1 MTRFGCGGVAFGV
14 SLRTLVKQ
22 SGLGPP
28 LAEIA
33 SSLPPR
39 NDTIRGRWRGP
50 WGVIANASEAI
61 WGWGRRWAEIVSSC
75 LLAMTRFEG
84 GGVAFGVSLRTVVK
98 QSGVGA
104 NAG

>member
-1 MTRFGCGGVAFGV
+1 MTRFEGGGVALGV

-39 NDTIRGRWRGP
+39 NDTVRGRWRCP
-50 WGVIANASEAI
+50 WGVIAHASEAI
-61 WGWGRRWAEIVSSC
+61 WGGFWVSLRTIVKQSGLGPPLAEIASSC
-75 LLAMTRFEG
+75 LLAMTWATSSHR
-84 GGVAFGVSLRTVVK
+84 
-98 QSGVGA
+98 
-104 NAG
+104 